1 MGSEVGTC
9 TACRNATRTPPRQEN
24 LVHPVEL
31 LMHSYLDPDIPLLG
45 VSPRILLKLKKKI
58 VAEFLMVIYWKS
70 PGDPCIEDVVHIHTM
85 RFHAAGER
93 IRKIYISII
102 S

>member
-1 MGSEVGTC
+1 
-9 TACRNATRTPPRQEN
+9 
-24 LVHPVEL
+24 
-31 LMHSYLDPDIPLLG
+31 MHSHLAPDIPLPG
-45 VSPRILLKLKKKI
+45 VSPRVLLKFKKKKKI
-58 VAEFLMVIYWKS
+58 VAESLMVIYWKS

-102 S
+102 R